1 MAHAAELDI
10 LWLDEP
16 VSCDNLAGLREVRD
30 RVDAHVTAGE
40 YCPDLRYYQCIC
52 AADALDCVQVD
63 VSRWGDQRMASHCCS
78 RGGHG
83 LEFSG
88 HCAPHLSVHVAA
100 ANPTF
105 CHMEWFHGHV
115 AEKERSFEG
124 CLDPDGGVL
133 TPDAAVATD

>member
-1 MAHAAELDI
+1 
-10 LWLDEP
+10 
-16 VSCDNLAGLREVRD
+16 VRD
-30 RVDAHVTAGE
+30 RVDANVAAGE

-115 AEKERSFEG
+115 AEKERSF
-124 CLDPDGGVL
+124 
-133 TPDAAVATD
+133 